1 MQIVYRIAA
10 DLTVCLHLGYVL
22 FIVLGQVGVMAG
34 AIRGWKWVRNT
45 KFRLLHLIG
54 ILVVIAESWL
64 GITCPLTTLENHLRR
79 ESGGAAYEGDFIAS
93 CVHDTL
99 FFECAPWVFTTIYSL
114 FGLAVVVTLIVCP
127 PRFSRTESP
136 SSETDSPVTP

>member
-22 FIVLGQVGVMAG
+22 FIVLGQAGVMAG
-34 AIRGWKWVRNT
+34 AMRGWKWVRNT

-54 ILVVIAESWL
+54 ILVVVAESWL
-64 GITCPLTTLENHLRR
+64 GIRCPLTTLEHQLRR
-79 ESGGAAYEGDFIAS
+79 ESGAATYEGDFIAR

-99 FFECAPWVFTTIYSL
+99 FFECAPWVFTTVYSL
-114 FGLAVVVTLIVCP
+114 FGLAVVITLIVCP
-127 PRFSRTESP
+127 PGSSRTQPS
-136 SSETDSPVTP
+136 SSETVSQTKP